1 MIVGAGKSKIYRAG
15 WKHMQKM
22 MLVWRQ
28 NFFISEELKFL
39 LLRPSINWLK
49 PIHISKGIYFI

>member
-1 MIVGAGKSKIYRAG
+1 MIVGAGKSKIYREG
-15 WKHMQKM
+15 WKYMQKM

-28 NFFISEELKFL
+28 NFFFSEKFKFL

-49 PIHISKGIYFI
+49 SIHISKGISFI